1 MGKMS
6 ELAAELTEL
15 RHCGEVLIS
24 ISETL
29 TDMFSS
35 ADAEHKED
43 SKDAPKAE
51 EKQVSMEEVRAV
63 LAEKS
68 MSGHREAV
76 KALLNKYGADRL
88 SDIEPSKYAALLA
101 DAEVTGNA

>member
-15 RHCGEVLIS
+15 KHCGEVLIS

-29 TDMFSS
+29 TDMFAS

-68 MSGHREAV
+68 ISGHREAV

-101 DAEVTGNA
+101 DAEVIGNA